1 MSENGNNMNNLRYV
15 FVLIGVLALLASYF
29 LVFTKYNTKIKLFPT
44 NIIAFIFNHK
54 EEKLFEIE
62 EYKKENIN
70 IDM

>member
-1 MSENGNNMNNLRYV
+1 MP
-15 FVLIGVLALLASYF
+15 I
-29 LVFTKYNTKIKLFPT
+29 KYNTKIKLFPT